1 MKILKNANAFT
12 GLEAAI
18 VLIAFVV
25 VAAVFSYVVLG
36 AGFFTTQKSQE
47 VVHTGVEQASSSME
61 IIGVVFGY
69 GNDKSGTAAGLK
81 YVVFTVGNTAGGA
94 PIDMEK
100 MIVTYISE
108 DEKAVNTF
116 DTEKSIKLSDFTPI
130 KPEEA
135 ETTKPNEG
143 NDGKWV
149 ILNILNDNG
158 KKNYLLEPGE
168 QFILAIPLGIS
179 DPGVNRKFSLTLQPA
194 VGAVFSIHKTAP
206 SFIDR
211 VNILNK

>member
-69 GNDKSGTAAGLK
+69 RNTAENGLA

-100 MIVTYISE
+100 MIITYISE
-108 DEKAVNTF
+108 DEKAIHTF
-116 DTEKSIKLSDFTPI
+116 NKDKSINLTSFTPI
-130 KPEEA
+130 APESA
-135 ETTKPNEG
+135 EITKPTADA
-143 NDGKWV
+143 DGKWV
-149 ILNILNDNG
+149 ILNILNDNE

-168 QFILAIPLGIS
+168 QFILAIPLGIN

-194 VGAVFSIHKTAP
+194 VGAVFSIHKTVP
-206 SFIDR
+206 PFIDK